1 MEINKFKKYEKIK
14 NNDSSFFFTIKSI
27 FKLLKGKK
35 ILFFFSLLLIIIA
48 EIAIVIVPFYIK
60 DITENINDINHVLK
74 NCNYLIVLYISNFLF
89 SFIGSLLLGYIAE
102 VMTYKLK
109 SDIYDKIVTIPFS
122 KLQTFKIGKITSMIL
137 YDTDTISQSLS
148 NNVISMIVNI
158 VSILG
163 ALICSLIISPIL
175 SIFLLIPLLLSFIR
189 TFYISKIMRK
199 KYYLK
204 SVSLSNYENELLEWI
219 NGKIVIDSYN
229 LENDFDAKLEKEGN
243 MYFDSA
249 LTAEKYGSSISP
261 FSHLIQHSCIVII
274 SIMALLFVNLGI
286 TTIAIYSAFILYSKK
301 FADPVGDLSN
311 SFTEFSNSYASFKK
325 INEFLNN
332 DYSDFNYGN
341 EELLDLSILK
351 TDKLSFSYDGEKK
364 ILNDI
369 DFTSFKN
376 GMTAIVGHTGCGK
389 TTLISLLLRLYSN
402 YDGNIYANECEYR
415 NLNNKFLKEIS
426 YVSQEPWIFSGTI
439 LENLTY
445 GNSNYD
451 INLVYEITKKIGL
464 DSSIKKLKNGYNEII
479 DSSSN
484 KLSNGQLQMISVSRA
499 MIQNRKFLIMDEP
512 TSNIDIYSELKI
524 KEAIED
530 LRKDKTT
537 IIIAHRLSTIYKA
550 DSIYVID
557 DGKVLECGTHQ
568 ELLENDKLYKKLVLS
583 HFITEEKI

>member
-1 MEINKFKKYEKIK
+1 
-14 NNDSSFFFTIKSI
+14 
-27 FKLLKGKK
+27 
-35 ILFFFSLLLIIIA
+35 
-48 EIAIVIVPFYIK
+48 
-60 DITENINDINHVLK
+60 
-74 NCNYLIVLYISNFLF
+74 
-89 SFIGSLLLGYIAE
+89 
-102 VMTYKLK
+102 
-109 SDIYDKIVTIPFS
+109 
-122 KLQTFKIGKITSMIL
+122 
-137 YDTDTISQSLS
+137 
-148 NNVISMIVNI
+148 
-158 VSILG
+158 
-163 ALICSLIISPIL
+163 
-175 SIFLLIPLLLSFIR
+175 
-189 TFYISKIMRK
+189 MRK

-341 EELLDLSILK
+341 EEILDLSILK
-351 TDKLSFSYDGEKK
+351 TNKLSFSYDGEKK

-415 NLNNKFLKEIS
+415 NLNSKFLKEIS

-464 DSSIKKLKNGYNEII
+464 DSSIKKLKDGYNEII

-557 DGKVLECGTHQ
+557 DGKVLECGTHK